1 MPATSEHSFRA
12 KDFKIELE
20 EHGNDLGELPG
31 WMFEGL
37 LFYTDRQLTNDNPLT
52 DEDPDFRM
60 KQACDTAKFAG
71 ARLTNEL
78 QEGVT
83 HVLVGEDRS
92 TTRTLRQKLSLY
104 CPQDWESLRCAST
117 DIGQVSTPATPC
129 DD

>member
-1 MPATSEHSFRA
+1 MPASSEHSFSA

-37 LFYTDRQLTNDNPLT
+37 LFYTDRQLTNDTPLT

-60 KQACDTAKFAG
+60 KQACDIARFAG

-92 TTRTLRQKLSLY
+92 TTRTIRQKTS
-104 CPQDWESLRCAST
+104 Q
-117 DIGQVSTPATPC
+117 
-129 DD
+129 